1 MKLKII
7 RFIEG
12 VQNVIKWLPIIWH
25 DVDCDYH
32 YLYKILHFKLKN
44 MQEYLESD
52 YAVAA
57 DAKKTARQ
65 IMTAKN
71 LCKRLIDDDYLDN
84 ALQRYETQYGNNNV
98 VIFEPMENEYLHQL
112 IWNWTDEKQ
121 EKDFGR
127 ACEHSEY
134 MERQDIDYLFNFMK
148 KHIQGWWD

>member
-12 VQNVIKWLPIIWH
+12 VQNVIKWLPVIWH
-25 DVDCDYH
+25 DVDFDYH

-52 YAVAA
+52 YAITA
-57 DAKKTARQ
+57 DAKKTAKQ
-65 IMTAKN
+65 IMIAKN
-71 LCKRLIDDDYLDN
+71 LCKRLIDDNYLDN
-84 ALQRYETQYGNNNV
+84 ALRKYETQYGSSD
-98 VIFEPMENEYLHQL
+98 VISFEPTENEYLHQL

-148 KHIQGWWD
+148 KHIQGWWG